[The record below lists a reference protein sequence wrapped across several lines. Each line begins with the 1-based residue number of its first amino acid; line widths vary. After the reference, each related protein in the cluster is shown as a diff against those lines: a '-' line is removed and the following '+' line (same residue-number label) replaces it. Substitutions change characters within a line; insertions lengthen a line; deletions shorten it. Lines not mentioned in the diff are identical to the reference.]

1 MSDARERVR
10 YALNKHG
17 LSLTR
22 GELDSVMRAFDGP
35 KSKAKPAEDKPE
47 AREAA
52 EKPSRSPRR
61 TARAST
67 RRTIPTRRGV
77 DMATLALTIPAGR
90 GGADLRR
97 FAEKIQEASMNVPD
111 QVSTGA
117 ALTVTIDN
125 APARGL
131 RPS

>member
-1 MSDARERVR
+1 
-10 YALNKHG
+10 
-17 LSLTR
+17 
-22 GELDSVMRAFDGP
+22 
-35 KSKAKPAEDKPE
+35 
-47 AREAA
+47 
-52 EKPSRSPRR
+52 
-61 TARAST
+61 
-67 RRTIPTRRGV
+67 
-77 DMATLALTIPAGR
+77 MATLALTIPAGR

-131 RPS
+131 RPCDFGCRPRDSDDVHGVTDARAAFSILTQALSPTGTGDQTGITAVAGKSIVVLAMTFVTSPRRS